1 MELRLKVDS
10 SFMNELKKRMNM
22 KSNTELTA
30 TALTLLDWASK
41 EKQSGHNIITQ
52 SEDGK
57 TSRLVMPQLERVKT
71 EK

>member
-10 SFMNELKKRMNM
+10 AFMNELKKRMNV

-41 EKQSGHNIITQ
+41 EKEDGSNIITQ
-52 SEDGK
+52 SVDGK
-57 TSRLVMPQLERVKT
+57 TSKLVMPQLERVK
-71 EK
+71 KK